1 MDHMFSR
8 DLALYGPEAK
18 IPKPLRPRQGRRYC
32 RRLARRHYENFTVV
46 SWLLP
51 GRLRQHFYNV
61 YAYCRW
67 ADDLADE
74 PGDPQ
79 RSLSL
84 LDWWEK
90 ELRDCYAGTTRH
102 PVFVAL
108 ADTIHRYFIPI
119 DPFIDLLVA
128 FRQDQRVRRYED
140 MGQVTQY
147 CRYSANPVGRL
158 ILYLGK
164 CHTPER
170 AQLADSISTGLQ
182 LANFWQDVARDWE
195 LGRVYLPAA
204 DLARFGYDD
213 EMFAR
218 REVNDAFRRLMAAEV
233 DLAEGHLRRGLPLV
247 RWMPPELQ
255 LDVALFIHGGLAI
268 LRAIRQQNYDVWTS
282 RPTISKKTKLWLL
295 WKCWWELKRGRVPE
309 DISS

>member
-1 MDHMFSR
+1 MDGMFSR
-8 DLALYGPEAK
+8 DLALYGPDAK
-18 IPKPLRPRQGRRYC
+18 IPKPLGLSQGRRYC
-32 RRLARRHYENFTVV
+32 RRLARGHYENFTVV

-51 GRLRQHFYNV
+51 RRLRQDFYNV

-90 ELRDCYAGTTRH
+90 ELRDCYAGKAWH
-102 PVFVAL
+102 PVFLAL
-108 ADTIHRYFIPI
+108 ADTIRRYSIPI

-128 FRQDQRVRRYED
+128 FRQDQRVRRYDD
-140 MGQVTQY
+140 MGQLTQY

-170 AQLADSISTGLQ
+170 AQLADSICTGLQ
-182 LANFWQDVARDWE
+182 LANFWQDVARDWDM
-195 LGRVYLPAA
+195 GRVYLPAA
-204 DLARFGYDD
+204 DCARFGYDD
-213 EMFAR
+213 AMFAR
-218 REVNDAFRRLMAAEV
+218 REVNDAIPPLDDRRGRSGRRSFATRIAAGPLDAAGITARRGPVRPRRAGHPAGYSAAGLRRL
-233 DLAEGHLRRGLPLV
+233 DLAADDFQARPSCGCCGN
-247 RWMPPELQ
+247 
-255 LDVALFIHGGLAI
+255 AGG
-268 LRAIRQQNYDVWTS
+268 N
-282 RPTISKKTKLWLL
+282 
-295 WKCWWELKRGRVPE
+295 
-309 DISS
+309 

>member
-1 MDHMFSR
+1 MVVMFSR

-18 IPKPLRPRQGRRYC
+18 IPKPLRPAQGRRYC
-32 RRLARRHYENFTVV
+32 RRLAHRHYENFTVA

-51 GRLRQHFYNV
+51 WRLRQHFYNV

-74 PGDPQ
+74 TGDPAK
-79 RSLSL
+79 SLVL

-90 ELRDCYAGTTRH
+90 ELRDCYAGNVRH

-108 ADTIHRYFIPI
+108 ADTIRRFAIPI

-128 FRQDQRVRRYED
+128 FRQDQRVRFYDDLAQLTE
-140 MGQVTQY
+140 Y

-158 ILYLGK
+158 VLYLGK
-164 CHTPER
+164 CHSPER
-170 AQLADSISTGLQ
+170 TPLADSICTGLQ
-182 LANFWQDVARDWE
+182 LANFWQDVARDYDM
-195 LGRVYLPAA
+195 GRIYLPTAEQT
-204 DLARFGYDD
+204 RFGYTA

-218 REVNDAFRRLMAAEV
+218 REVNDAFRRLLAAQV
-233 DLAEGHLRRGLPLV
+233 DLAEGYLRAGLPLV
-247 RWMPPELQ
+247 RWMPLELQ

-282 RPTISKKTKLWLL
+282 RPEVSRKTKLQLFL
-295 WKCWWELKRGRVPE
+295 TCWWELKRGRVPE
-309 DISS
+309 EIA

>member
-1 MDHMFSR
+1 MFSR
-8 DLALYGPEAK
+8 DLTLYGPEAK

-32 RRLARRHYENFTVV
+32 RRLARQHYENFTVV

-51 GRLRQHFYNV
+51 RRLRQHFYNV

-79 RSLSL
+79 QSLSL

-90 ELRDCYAGTTRH
+90 ELRDCYAGKTRH

-108 ADTIHRYFIPI
+108 ADTIRRYSIPI

-128 FRQDQRVRRYED
+128 FRQDQRVRRYDD
-140 MGQVTQY
+140 MGQLVQY

-170 AQLADSISTGLQ
+170 AQVADSICTGLQ
-182 LANFWQDVARDWE
+182 LANFWQDVARDCDM
-195 LGRVYLPAA
+195 GRVYLPEA
-204 DLARFGYDD
+204 DQARFGYDQA
-213 EMFAR
+213 MFAR

-233 DLAEGHLRRGLPLV
+233 DLAEGHLRRGLPLI

-268 LRAIRQQNYDVWTS
+268 LRAIREQNYDVWTS
-282 RPTISKKTKLWLL
+282 RPELSKKTKFRLL

-309 DISS
+309 DVT

>member
-1 MDHMFSR
+1 MVGMFSR

-18 IPKPLRPRQGRRYC
+18 IAKPFLPRAGRRYC

-51 GRLRQHFYNV
+51 WRLRQDFYNV

-67 ADDLADE
+67 ADDLGDE

-79 RSLSL
+79 QSLAL

-108 ADTIHRYFIPI
+108 AETIRRYEIPI

-140 MGQVTQY
+140 VGQLLQY

-170 AQLADSISTGLQ
+170 GQLADSVCTGLQ
-182 LANFWQDVARDWE
+182 LANFWQDVARDWDM
-195 LGRVYLPAA
+195 GRIYLPAV
-204 DLARFGYDD
+204 DRARFGYDE

-218 REVNDAFRRLMAAEV
+218 REVNDCFRRLMAAEV
-233 DLAEGHLRRGLPLV
+233 DLAEGHLRRGSPLI
-247 RWMPPELQ
+247 RWMPPELR
-255 LDVALFIHGGLAI
+255 LDVALFIQGGLAI
-268 LRAIRQQNYDVWTS
+268 LRAIRGLNFDVWTT
-282 RPTISKKTKLWLL
+282 RPALSKKTKLRLL
-295 WKCWWELKRGRVPE
+295 GKCWWALTRGRVPE
-309 DISS
+309 EVV